1 MNLLVLDMVSS
12 EEQPSNLNMNYGVFW
27 VRIYDLSLMLRSKM
41 MAHKIRKI
49 LGTFE
54 EMDMKEGH

>member
-1 MNLLVLDMVSS
+1 MVSG
-12 EEQPSNLNMNYGVFW
+12 EEQPSNLNMHYGVFW
-27 VRIYDLSLMLRSKM
+27 VRIYDLSLMLRSEM